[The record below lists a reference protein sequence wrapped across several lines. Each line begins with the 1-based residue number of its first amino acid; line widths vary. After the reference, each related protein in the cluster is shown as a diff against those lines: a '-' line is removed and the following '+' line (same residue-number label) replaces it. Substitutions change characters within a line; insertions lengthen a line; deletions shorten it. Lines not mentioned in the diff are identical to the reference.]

1 MYQNIELWMES
12 TSSVLENLNLDQFI
26 HNLKVDINNI
36 LPRTNFVV
44 LFLSIIFKVYRW
56 VYFKMNKMK
65 IAFMIKFFLC

>member
-44 LFLSIIFKVYRW
+44 LFLSIIFKVQSMGL
-56 VYFKMNKMK
+56 F
-65 IAFMIKFFLC
+65 